1 MKRKSIFIAIIV
13 FLFDQLIKV
22 IVNKS
27 LYYGALKSIIPN
39 FLYLTLVYNEGAA
52 WSILSGSR
60 IFLIIISIICFI
72 CLLIYESKFKN
83 ERKIS
88 FAFGLIYGGLLGNLF
103 DRIRLGYVIDYLKFY
118 IINYEFPIFNL
129 ADTALVIGFLILII
143 SIIKGS
149 DENDY

>member
-1 MKRKSIFIAIIV
+1 MKRKSLVIAIIV
-13 FLFDQLIKV
+13 FLFDQLIKT

-39 FLYLTLVYNEGAA
+39 LFYLTLVYNEGVA
-52 WSILSGSR
+52 WSILSGSI
-60 IFLIIISIICFI
+60 IFIILVSIICFVF
-72 CLLIYESKFKN
+72 LLIYETKFKN

-88 FAFGLIYGGLLGNLF
+88 FAFGLIYGGLLGNLL

-118 IINYEFPIFNL
+118 ILGYEFPIFNL
-129 ADTALVIGFLILII
+129 ADTALVIGFAILII

-149 DENDY
+149 DKDDY